1 VPIRPDILQAQDRA
15 WTGIGHPGTWWTGA
29 DRVAI
34 AAETRHAPSCPLC
47 AARAQALSPA
57 MVGGD
62 HATLG
67 ALPGAAVEAIH
78 RIRTDSGRLG
88 EGWFRRLLTDGLDEE
103 RYVELVSIV
112 AITVAIDTFRSAVG
126 LDELA
131 LPPVHTGA
139 PQRRRPA
146 RARHDLCW
154 VATLAPEDVGPDDPD
169 IYLTRRDPTLRS
181 GANIQRALSLVP
193 SAMLQWWDML
203 EVMYMPGPWMR
214 DFTREFRAVSH
225 AQIEMLAARVSALN
239 RCIY

>member
-1 VPIRPDILQAQDRA
+1 MAIRPDILQAQDRA

-34 AAETRHAPSCPLC
+34 AAETRHAASCPLC
-47 AARAQALSPA
+47 AARAAALSPN

-62 HATLG
+62 HVSLRS
-67 ALPGAAVEAIH
+67 LPHAAVEAIH

-88 EGWFRRLLTDGLDEE
+88 ESWFRRLLAGGLDEE
-103 RYVELVSIV
+103 RYVELVSVV
-112 AITVAIDTFRSAVG
+112 AITVAIDTFRAAVG
-126 LDELA
+126 LDPWP
-131 LPPVHTGA
+131 LPRAHRGA

-146 RARHDLCW
+146 GIRHDLAW

-193 SAMLQWWDML
+193 SAMMQWWDLL
-203 EVMYMPGPWMR
+203 EIMYMPGPWMR
-214 DFTREFRAVSH
+214 DFTHEYRAVTH